1 MEVVVGKKDIYP
13 MFEQS
18 WALSNYMEGGFL
30 TFLTKSAGFG
40 INYPLLQISVPFEH
54 VVSSKELNKPS

>member
-1 MEVVVGKKDIYP
+1 
-13 MFEQS
+13 MFVQT

-30 TFLTKSAGFG
+30 TSLTKSAGFG